1 MIAKKSVR
9 PKKII
14 LVFPKICELRERS
27 SPLWQIYLFNRFFL
41 AIFFS
46 SLDSFVF
53 LGSSFFAVCSLLLTL
68 KIYILIQIQI
78 CRRVSDKKKFIRP
91 ISRNKTAFFGL
102 QWSVFV
108 FDKEFIGSAGIKLV
122 GSLFTATLL
131 VVTMSNFEI
140 VRSKISTWK
149 Y

>member
-78 CRRVSDKKKFIRP
+78 CRRVSDKKNSSGRFLETRLPFLAFNGLFLFLIR
-91 ISRNKTAFFGL
+91 SLLAL
-102 QWSVFV
+102 QALNW
-108 FDKEFIGSAGIKLV
+108 LV
-122 GSLFTATLL
+122 LYFQPLFWLL
-131 VVTMSNFEI
+131 QCLI
-140 VRSKISTWK
+140 LK
-149 Y
+149 